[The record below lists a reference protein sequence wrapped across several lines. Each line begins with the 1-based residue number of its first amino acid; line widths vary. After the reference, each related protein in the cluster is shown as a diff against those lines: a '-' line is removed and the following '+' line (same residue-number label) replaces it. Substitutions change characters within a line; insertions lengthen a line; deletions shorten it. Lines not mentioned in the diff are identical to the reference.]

1 MAGLLRMIQLTD
13 KQRSEL
19 KKHPDGILF
28 RDEAT
33 QHSYVIVDEIIHREA
48 MLALQ
53 RQQDLEAIRRGVAQM
68 EAGEGIPLE
77 EARRQLA
84 RELGFSERA

>member
-1 MAGLLRMIQLTD
+1 MIQLTD
-13 KQRSEL
+13 KQRAEL
-19 KKHPDGILF
+19 KKHPDGIPF

-33 QHSYVIVDEIIHREA
+33 QHGYVIVEENIHREA

-53 RQQDLEAIRRGVAQM
+53 RQQDLEAIRRGAAQM

-77 EARRQLA
+77 EADRILRKS
-84 RELGFSERA
+84 LGFPPREPS